1 MRFILLFSLLMT
13 AVGLSAQTTSFYFP
27 PKVGINWETTSL
39 AQAGFCP
46 DRVDSLYQFLDDTD
60 TKSFI
65 LLKDGKIVLEKYFGT
80 FTRDSFWYWASA
92 GKSLTG
98 FLVGQAQEEG
108 LLDLNDQTSTYL
120 GAGWTSCPPEKE
132 ALITVWNQITMT
144 NGLEDNV
151 PDDNCTTPSCLTY
164 KADAGTRWAY
174 HNAPYH
180 LVHNVLEA
188 ASGLTLQQ
196 FTKSRVLDKTGM
208 KGLWIDHIQYG
219 RARDMARFGLLNLA
233 KGIWDGD
240 TLLHDQ
246 DYLTSMHTPSQ
257 ALNNSYGYLWW
268 LNGQTSFML
277 PGVQFMVPGPIC
289 PNAPADMYAALG
301 KNDQKIHVVPSKGWV
316 VVRQGNSANVSPVP
330 IVFDNLMWGYLNQ
343 LECTSTAFE
352 PEKQTL
358 QVEIAPTVTAQY
370 WTLTTSKPVSRVA
383 VYSGVGARVMD
394 YFTTSDSS
402 GITIP
407 TSQFAPG
414 WYYIVLTDA
423 AGQQTVVK
431 GAKM

>member
-1 MRFILLFSLLMT
+1 
-13 AVGLSAQTTSFYFP
+13 
-27 PKVGINWETTSL
+27 
-39 AQAGFCP
+39 
-46 DRVDSLYQFLDDTD
+46 
-60 TKSFI
+60 
-65 LLKDGKIVLEKYFGT
+65 
-80 FTRDSFWYWASA
+80 
-92 GKSLTG
+92 
-98 FLVGQAQEEG
+98 
-108 LLDLNDQTSTYL
+108 
-120 GAGWTSCPPEKE
+120 
-132 ALITVWNQITMT
+132 
-144 NGLEDNV
+144 
-151 PDDNCTTPSCLTY
+151 
-164 KADAGTRWAY
+164 
-174 HNAPYH
+174 
-180 LVHNVLEA
+180 
-188 ASGLTLQQ
+188 
-196 FTKSRVLDKTGM
+196 M

>member
-1 MRFILLFSLLMT
+1 MRSFLLFCLLIT
-13 AVGLSAQTTSFYFP
+13 FASLSAQTTSFYFP
-27 PKVGINWETTSL
+27 PKIGTNWETISL
-39 AQAGFCP
+39 EQAGFCP
-46 DRVDSLYQFLDDTD
+46 DRVDSLYQFLDGADS
-60 TKSFI
+60 KSFI

-92 GKSLTG
+92 GKSLSG

-108 LLDLNDQTSTYL
+108 LLDLNDPTSTYL
-120 GAGWTSCPPEKE
+120 GTGWTSCPPEKE

-151 PDDNCTTPSCLTY
+151 PDDNCTDPSCLIY
-164 KADAGTRWAY
+164 KSDAGTRWAY

-180 LVHNVLEA
+180 LVHNVIEA
-188 ASGLTLQQ
+188 ASGLSIQQ

-233 KGIWDGD
+233 NGVWDGD
-240 TLLHDQ
+240 TLLHDEA
-246 DYLTSMHTPSQ
+246 YLTSMHTPSQ
-257 ALNNSYGYLWW
+257 SLNNSYGYLWW

-277 PGVQFMVPGPIC
+277 PGVQFVIPGPIC

-316 VVRQGNSANVSPVP
+316 VVRQGNSANVSLVP

-343 LECTSTAFE
+343 LECTSASFE
-352 PEKQTL
+352 PEKQAL
-358 QVEIAPTVTAQY
+358 LVDIAPTVTAQD
-370 WTLTTSKPVSRVA
+370 WRLTISTPVSRVA
-383 VYSGVGARVMD
+383 VYSCVGARVMD
-394 YFTTSDSS
+394 YWTRSDSS
-402 GITIP
+402 EIIIP
-407 TSQFAPG
+407 TSQFASG
-414 WYYIVLTDA
+414 WYFIELTDA
-423 AGQQTVVK
+423 AGRKTVVK